1 MRAPETDPGREAG
14 TTIVELM
21 ITSALLILVI
31 LSVLGAFD
39 QVSKSQAF
47 QADRSAALGDMRN
60 VINRMTRDLRQA
72 TAITDCGTNSSAVSY
87 TTYVNGSPTDVAYSV
102 SGATLTRQEGSGN
115 PFPVLKSLASSEIF
129 TCKSATDVTGVQW
142 VDIDLQV
149 TPKKLPTTT
158 LELTSEV
165 NLRNRTASLSGGGS

>member
-1 MRAPETDPGREAG
+1 MTPVDQAG

-31 LSVLGAFD
+31 LTVLGAFD

-47 QADRSAALGDMRN
+47 QADRTNALDDMRN
-60 VINRMTRDLRQA
+60 TINRMTRDLRQA
-72 TAITDCGTNSSAVSY
+72 TAINDCGSNAASVSF
-87 TTYVNGSPTDVAYSV
+87 TTYVNGTPTAVSYNV
-102 SGATLTRQEGSGN
+102 SGTDLQRKQGSGN
-115 PFPVLKSLASSEIF
+115 YFTVLKNVASPQIF

-142 VDIDLQV
+142 VDIDLRV

-158 LELTSEV
+158 LELSSEV
-165 NLRNRTASLSGGGS
+165 NLRNRTASLSGGAG